1 MEQLSLQEKLAEILK
16 TQPEESSQSDA
27 NLRGIHALIAQAF
40 HSSSKYRKKWQLVS
54 CRRIGYV
61 SAEDIAM
68 TKAVTELIRYH
79 YKPTNRSKWK
89 KLSTPGFWIFKF
101 FLGLEP
107 SLRSHRRSSINT
119 SS

>member
-68 TKAVTELIRYH
+68 TKAVTELIRYQ
-79 YKPTNRSKWK
+79 
-89 KLSTPGFWIFKF
+89 STPGFWIFKF